1 MEKANPDSLLPSP
14 NDFLRAG
21 AQELL
26 AGLPPLPA
34 DPGRAEA
41 LLCIKPVRER
51 LQAWRDDAQMRLER
65 SLPGEEPRLRN
76 LRDNYRYL
84 DELLLQATLAL
95 GGEA

>member
-1 MEKANPDSLLPSP
+1 MEKANPDSLLPPPRS
-14 NDFLRAG
+14 FLTADP
-21 AQELL
+21 
-26 AGLPPLPA
+26 LPPLPA

-84 DELLLQATLAL
+84 DELLLQATLSL

>member
-1 MEKANPDSLLPSP
+1 MEKANPDSLLPPESTGYI
-14 NDFLRAG
+14 F
-21 AQELL
+21 
-26 AGLPPLPA
+26 PPLPA

-41 LLCIKPVRER
+41 LLCIKGVRER

-65 SLPGEEPRLRN
+65 APAGTEPQLRN

-84 DELLLQATLAL
+84 DEILLQATLAL